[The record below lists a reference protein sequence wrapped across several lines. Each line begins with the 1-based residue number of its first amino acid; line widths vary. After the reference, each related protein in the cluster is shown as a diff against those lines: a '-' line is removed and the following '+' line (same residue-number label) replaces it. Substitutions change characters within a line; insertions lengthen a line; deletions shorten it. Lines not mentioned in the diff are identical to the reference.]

1 MNSVDSWLS
10 GYRKREYRE
19 RIRVLLYRERERRIV
34 VPVLKRLINE
44 INLTDGKTK

>member
-19 RIRVLLYRERERRIV
+19 RIRVLLYRERERRMV
-34 VPVLKRLINE
+34 GPVLKRLIDE
-44 INLTDGKTK
+44 INLTKNR